1 MTLLSHPVFYTR
13 KTFVDNIPQ
22 SIITTVAGS
31 GSWGSGGDGGGG
43 APTSAPTSGGGS
55 GDAPTSGGV
64 SLTSSPTIGGSGG
77 VLNYGSAPFAPTS
90 GGGGSSGVPN
100 IAPTSGGGVSPT
112 SGGGGSAPNNG
123 GDGGA
128 ATSSQLNNPYGIS
141 VDEFENIFIADE
153 NNHKIR
159 MVTRA
164 GIITTFAGT
173 GVTGSGGDGG
183 AAIHGQLYYPQG
195 VAVDII
201 SGFLYIADT
210 GNNKIRVVT
219 KSTGLIK
226 TFAGSSSSYYS
237 YSNTYNC
244 AATSAYLV
252 NPAAVAVDSVGN
264 VYIGTGNPYGSNNN
278 QVLVVTHGTRFIT
291 LFAGCHSC
299 YSYNNVYGGPA
310 TSTSLNAPTG
320 IAVDVHF
327 NVYIATASYYYSYN
341 QVLVITHGT
350 GMISVFAG
358 TSSYNGAPN
367 YGDGGPATS
376 AILRYPSGVCVDGNG
391 NVYISDQQ
399 SNNVRLVT
407 NGTRIITTYAGGGS
421 SFGSLGDG
429 GPATSAHLS
438 SPNGVA
444 VDVQGRNVFIA
455 DTSDLRIRKV
465 TNSIDYPTSQPSGRP
480 STPSF
485 EPSVLPTGE
494 PSKYVWQPKL
504 EEVGALPCYVYVMY
518 YLVLL
523 TCLCLCDTL
532 VDNSLIHT
540 HSLSIQSCC

>member
-1 MTLLSHPVFYTR
+1 MDAFDNLYVADSNDCKIRVVNSTTGII
-13 KTFVDNIPQ
+13 KTY
-22 SIITTVAGS
+22 AGTGMQ
-31 GSWGSGGDGGGG
+31 GSSGDGGQ
-43 APTSAPTSGGGS
+43 AISALLNQPQAVAVDISRGS
-55 GDAPTSGGV
+55 V
-64 SLTSSPTIGGSGG
+64 
-77 VLNYGSAPFAPTS
+77 
-90 GGGGSSGVPN
+90 
-100 IAPTSGGGVSPT
+100 
-112 SGGGGSAPNNG
+112 
-123 GDGGA
+123 
-128 ATSSQLNNPYGIS
+128 
-141 VDEFENIFIADE
+141 FIADTG
-153 NNHKIR
+153 NGKIR
-159 MVTRA
+159 IVTSD
-164 GIITTFAGT
+164 GTITTFAG
-173 GVTGSGGDGG
+173 SGY
-183 AAIHGQLYYPQG
+183 A
-195 VAVDII
+195 
-201 SGFLYIADT
+201 S
-210 GNNKIRVVT
+210 
-219 KSTGLIK
+219 
-226 TFAGSSSSYYS
+226 
-237 YSNTYNC
+237 SNTYDC
-244 AATSAYLV
+244 AATSAQLV
-252 NPAAVAVDSVGN
+252 NPASLAVDSVGN

-438 SPNGVA
+438 
-444 VDVQGRNVFIA
+444 
-455 DTSDLRIRKV
+455 TSD
-465 TNSIDYPTSQPSGRP
+465 G
-480 STPSF
+480 
-485 EPSVLPTGE
+485 
-494 PSKYVWQPKL
+494 
-504 EEVGALPCYVYVMY
+504 
-518 YLVLL
+518 
-523 TCLCLCDTL
+523 
-532 VDNSLIHT
+532 
-540 HSLSIQSCC
+540 

>member
-64 SLTSSPTIGGSGG
+64 SPTSPPTIGGSGG
-77 VLNYGSAPFAPTS
+77 VLTNGSAPFAPTS

-128 ATSSQLNNPYGIS
+128 ATSAQLSYPYGIS
-141 VDEFENIFIADE
+141 VDEFENIYIADYG
-153 NNHKIR
+153 NSKIR

-219 KSTGLIK
+219 KSTGLIT
-226 TFAGSSSSYYS
+226 TFAGSSSYYS
-237 YSNTYNC
+237 SSNTYNC
-244 AATSAYLV
+244 AATSAHLV

-438 SPNGVA
+438 
-444 VDVQGRNVFIA
+444 
-455 DTSDLRIRKV
+455 TSD
-465 TNSIDYPTSQPSGRP
+465 G
-480 STPSF
+480 
-485 EPSVLPTGE
+485 
-494 PSKYVWQPKL
+494 
-504 EEVGALPCYVYVMY
+504 
-518 YLVLL
+518 
-523 TCLCLCDTL
+523 
-532 VDNSLIHT
+532 
-540 HSLSIQSCC
+540 